1 MKESRGC
8 TRPSLVMG
16 LLFGFMVLI
25 AFFAAFAIIYF
36 RQQVQAQRAQFAPPI
51 VLVTEPE
58 SVPAGSY
65 LAISAT
71 AFGTKPITR
80 VELWVDGELKETL
93 VSDQPEG
100 RSPYYADFSLLMT
113 EGPHML
119 FVRAVNTA
127 GIIGQS
133 QPLGVVTFR
142 TVRVNTGET
151 LGDIARSLGVEA
163 QTLHDLNP
171 DLQGEEPAA
180 GKEIKV
186 PGTGVPAPVPGS
198 GQVQTPNVP
207 MLTPKPKTAVPIV
220 YMLELFG
227 LFATTPPAAP
237 SNLQA
242 KADGCKV
249 TLVWNDNATNEE
261 RYDVWMS
268 GWLDPPPPN
277 QGYDPSIGHTPKYPE
292 LIATLNPASGGS
304 AWTELYIPYA
314 GQFSFWVEAVNSYGK
329 KPSNFV
335 WVQVNPKGCDVAF
348 WFTHLS
354 GEFLEM
360 TVAGN
365 YDKVYCYASFEGAP
379 EVRLPEGN
387 TFFGPSKGGK
397 VILPIVLRW
406 WTVPTPA
413 DWSLDIA
420 TQCWGWAGAT
430 LTNLGTAKGTYP
442 AIAWTGEIQSLVGS
456 NYEFRFTMRP
466 GGIGVMGNA
475 KARPMPAD
483 IGKLVV
489 TNYTP
494 VDSHISMIP
503 AGMDMWYYWVS
514 IGDVAA
520 GATRTWL
527 IPPGTYDFIAS
538 HGEFG
543 ASHGEFIL
551 EKKAEVNISGTYNWT
566 IPAAAGIAS
575 VNVRN
580 DSGRPIDAVY
590 FRQSGQSAWSTNLLV
605 PIFMGQFVLPRAV
618 GDHSSN
624 FMGHGETRTFE
635 VAVGKYD
642 LRADCCAKQ
651 VLDEKLN
658 VTLSGTY
665 DWNVLAALDVYNRP
679 EQITITGT
687 LSGEKD
693 KWQLP
698 IDEFYFTTGGVNQL
712 IGMIQ
717 PGKAG
722 RFYLPAG
729 AYSLKVKMYGAVKY
743 CSGTSIN
750 GVVAWYVLS
759 DTYVVSDPSGG
770 GLKSYK
776 CKY

>member
-1 MKESRGC
+1 
-8 TRPSLVMG
+8 MG
-16 LLFGFMVLI
+16 LLFGFIVLI
-25 AFFAAFAIIYF
+25 ACFAALAIIYS
-36 RQQVQAQRAQFAPPI
+36 RQQVQAQSAEFAPPI

-65 LAISAT
+65 LPISAT
-71 AFGTKPITR
+71 AFGTKPIMR

-100 RSPYYADFSLLMT
+100 SSPFYADFSLLMT

-127 GIIGQS
+127 SMIGQS
-133 QPLGVVTFR
+133 PPLSIVALR
-142 TVRVNTGET
+142 TIRVNTGET
-151 LGDIARSLGVEA
+151 LEDIARSLGVES

-171 DLQGEEPAA
+171 DLKGEEPAV
-180 GKEIKV
+180 GKEIQV
-186 PGTGVPAPVPGS
+186 PGNGVPAPVPGS

-207 MLTPKPKTAVPIV
+207 MLKPMPGTVMPVVMSMVKLVA
-220 YMLELFG
+220 LFE
-227 LFATTPPAAP
+227 TTPPAAP

-249 TLVWNDNATNEE
+249 TLVWDDNATNEE
-261 RYDVWMS
+261 RYNVWMS

-277 QGYDPSIGHTPKYPE
+277 QGFDPSIGFTPKNPE

-304 AWTELYIPYA
+304 AWTELYIPYS
-314 GQFSFWVEAVNSYGK
+314 GQFYFWVEAVNSYGK

-335 WVQVNPKGCDVAF
+335 YILVNPKGCGVSF

-354 GEFLEM
+354 GEFREM
-360 TVAGN
+360 TVVGN

-379 EVRLPEGN
+379 EARLPEGEK
-387 TFFGPSKGGK
+387 FFGPSKANK
-397 VILPIVLRW
+397 VTIPVVLRN

-420 TQCWGWAGAT
+420 TECWGWAGAT

-442 AIAWTGEIQSLVGS
+442 VTAWNEETQSLVGS

-466 GGIGVMGNA
+466 GGIGVLGSA
-475 KARPMPAD
+475 KARPMPAE

-489 TNYTP
+489 TNHTP
-494 VDSHISMIP
+494 VDAHIDMIP
-503 AGMDMWYYWVS
+503 VGMLGISWSWAS

-520 GATRTWL
+520 GKTRTWL
-527 IPPGTYDFIAS
+527 IPPGQYDFNAS
-538 HGEFG
+538 HGK
-543 ASHGEFIL
+543 FIL
-551 EKKAEVNISGTYNWT
+551 EKKAGVNISGKYHWT
-566 IPAAAGIAS
+566 IPPAAGIAK
-575 VNVRN
+575 VNVYN
-580 DSGRPIDAVY
+580 QSGRPIDAVY
-590 FRQSGQSAWSTNLLV
+590 FRQSGQPAWSDNLLV

-618 GDHSSN
+618 GEHSSN
-624 FMGHGETRTFE
+624 FMGPGETRTFE
-635 VAVGKYD
+635 VAVGNYD
-642 LRADCCAKQ
+642 LRTACCGKQ

-658 VTLSGTY
+658 VVISGTY

-687 LSGEKD
+687 LSSEKD
-693 KWQLP
+693 KFQIPINELFFIPGGPDQLAGSDP
-698 IDEFYFTTGGVNQL
+698 IKYGNGR
-712 IGMIQ
+712 
-717 PGKAG
+717 

-729 AYSLKVKMYGAVKY
+729 AYSLKAKMYGAVKY

-750 GVVAWYVLS
+750 GVVAWYVGS
-759 DTYVVSDPSGG
+759 ETYVYSDPNGG
-770 GLKSYK
+770 GLKSSK
-776 CKY
+776 CVY